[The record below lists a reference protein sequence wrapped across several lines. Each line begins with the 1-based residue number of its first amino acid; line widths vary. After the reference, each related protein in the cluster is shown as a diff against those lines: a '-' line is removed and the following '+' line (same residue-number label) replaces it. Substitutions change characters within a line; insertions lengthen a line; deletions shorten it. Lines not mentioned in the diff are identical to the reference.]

1 MGSMTHAFAAAVCL
15 LALSGAAHAQSAPPV
30 PAGEQPVDPYIISN
44 DNAGAAP
51 MEGDAVWRAF
61 GGAEGVSRIV
71 DDFVERTRADPRVG
85 GIFEDTD
92 TIRFR
97 RTLKEQFCYILGGGC
112 DYTGRDMASLHA
124 DHGITVAEF
133 NMIVEQLQKA
143 MSKEG
148 VPFAAQNR
156 LLAKL
161 APMKRDIVVR

>member
-1 MGSMTHAFAAAVCL
+1 
-15 LALSGAAHAQSAPPV
+15 
-30 PAGEQPVDPYIISN
+30 
-44 DNAGAAP
+44 

-133 NMIVEQLQKA
+133 NIIVEQLQKA